1 VADIRIVRE
10 HALGHAQARRL
21 ALRWV
26 EAAQR
31 KLQME
36 CKYVPGE
43 TQDVVRFRRA
53 GASGELRVSEGRFE
67 LVARLGLLL
76 GVFRHRIEGEIVKN
90 LDQLLASADPLQT
103 FEQDLARHEA
113 KHAARHGKPH
123 GEPAR
128 APGRLPAPR
137 KAD

>member
-1 VADIRIVRE
+1 MADIRIVRE
-10 HALGHAQARRL
+10 HALGLAQARRL

-26 EAAQR
+26 EVAQR

-36 CKYVPGE
+36 CKYVQGE

-53 GASGELRVSEGRFE
+53 GASGELRVNEARFE

-90 LDQLLASADPLQT
+90 LDQLLASADPLQA
-103 FEQDLARHEA
+103 FEQGLLRHEA
-113 KHAARHGKPH
+113 KQAARHGK
-123 GEPAR
+123 GQAEPPR
-128 APGRLPAPR
+128 TAPKPAAG

>member
-10 HALGHAQARRL
+10 HAMGLAQARRL

-26 EAAQR
+26 EVAQK

-36 CKYVPGE
+36 CNYVQGE
-43 TQDVVRFRRA
+43 TGDVVRFRRA
-53 GASGELRVSEGRFE
+53 GASGELRVNEARFE

-90 LDQLLASADPLQT
+90 LDQLLASGDPLQA
-103 FEQDLARHEA
+103 FEQGLARHEA
-113 KHAARHGKPH
+113 KHTARHGRPH
-123 GEPAR
+123 AE
-128 APGRLPAPR
+128 PGRTPAKLPAAG